1 MITYVNT
8 VLVSNVPSNSSNIAA
23 NTVVD
28 GAITATAFE
37 NGTDGQY
44 IIIDADTNG
53 VISTASDMAD
63 TVKRIKIGM
72 FTGETNKGVKVI
84 RWSNIINRADI
95 KKFSKL
101 NASSAVVT
109 EDSMYIDFGSLT
121 DIVNHDNITNS
132 AAAGKRIIVRLTF
145 KDLPTRYRK
154 WTESYEYVTV
164 EGDTKATITAN
175 IAKLINKQ
183 VKRARVVAK
192 VGSVDTTSGAEGIIP
207 GSTTKY
213 FHTDSNWGTT
223 TATTGTV
230 IQLVAMPYDDDNS
243 AESINRFDKVR
254 FNANIYW
261 TDPAAEGWAALNKMF
276 PKGATITKVPGFQY
290 AASGKLV
297 RDREQAA
304 LGYMGII
311 NHGQGTW
318 PIVQPAM
325 RVNIANN
332 YNAVTLEFENA
343 YHTADDL
350 MRKTKQ
356 TVELY
361 FMGAFGSTNT
371 IDAILAKFA
380 GTSSAGEAYQ
390 VPDIET
396 EDFA

>member
-8 VLVSNVPSNSSNIAA
+8 VLVSNLTSSNIASA
-23 NTVVD
+23 L
-28 GAITATAFE
+28 AS
-37 NGTDGQY
+37 GTNGQY
-44 IIIDADTNG
+44 IVVDADTNA
-53 VISTASDMAD
+53 VINTTAKMTTA
-63 TVKRIKIGM
+63 VKRIKVGM
-72 FTGETNKGVKVI
+72 FTGETNKSVPVI

-95 KKFSKL
+95 KKISTL
-101 NASSAVVT
+101 TAPVSNAVT
-109 EDSMYIDFGSLT
+109 EDSIELDFTS
-121 DIVNHDNITNS
+121 VAS
-132 AAAGKRIIVRLTF
+132 AVTTEWAKGGKRIIVRLTF

-164 EGDTKATITAN
+164 AGDTTATIASK
-175 IAKLINKQ
+175 IAALINGQ
-183 VKRARVVAK
+183 VKRARVVA
-192 VGSVDTTSGAEGIIP
+192 D
-207 GSTTKY
+207 
-213 FHTDSNWGTT
+213 GTT
-223 TATTGTV
+223 TASKLV
-230 IQLVAMPYDDDNS
+230 ITAMPYDDDNS

-261 TDPAAEGWAALNKMF
+261 TDPNAEGWASLNKNF
-276 PKGATITKVPGFQY
+276 PQGLVITKTPGFQY

-318 PIVQPAM
+318 PIIQPAM
-325 RVNIANN
+325 RVDITAN
-332 YNAVTLEFENA
+332 YNAVTLEFENM

-356 TVELY
+356 TLEIYTKAGVS
-361 FMGAFGSTNT
+361 ADDTIGS
-371 IDAILAKFA
+371 ILSTFA

-390 VPDIET
+390 PADTET

>member
-8 VLVSNVPSNSSNIAA
+8 VLVSNLGNNNIAA
-23 NTVVD
+23 TLA
-28 GAITATAFE
+28 G
-37 NGTDGQY
+37 GTNGQY
-44 IIIDADTNG
+44 IVVDADTNA
-53 VISTASDMAD
+53 VINTTVGMTTS
-63 TVKRIKIGM
+63 VKRIKVGM
-72 FTGETNKGVKVI
+72 FTGETNKNVPVI

-95 KKFSKL
+95 KKIATL
-101 NASSAVVT
+101 TAPQNAVT
-109 EDSMYIDFGSLT
+109 EDSVYIDFSNLT
-121 DIVNHDNITNS
+121 DVVNHDSVTNS

-175 IAKLINKQ
+175 IANLINKQ

-192 VGSVDTTSGAEGIIP
+192 VGSIDTTSGAEGTIP

-213 FHTDSNWGTT
+213 FHTAAN
-223 TATTGTV
+223 GTV

-243 AESINRFDKVR
+243 AESLNWFQKGR
-254 FNANIYW
+254 FNTNIYW

-304 LGYMGII
+304 LGYMGIL
-311 NHGQGTW
+311 NHGEGTW
-318 PIVQPAM
+318 PIIQPAM
-325 RVNIANN
+325 RVDITAN

-356 TVELY
+356 TLEIYTKAGVS
-361 FMGAFGSTNT
+361 ADDTIGS
-371 IDAILAKFA
+371 ILSTFA

-390 VPDIET
+390 VADTET